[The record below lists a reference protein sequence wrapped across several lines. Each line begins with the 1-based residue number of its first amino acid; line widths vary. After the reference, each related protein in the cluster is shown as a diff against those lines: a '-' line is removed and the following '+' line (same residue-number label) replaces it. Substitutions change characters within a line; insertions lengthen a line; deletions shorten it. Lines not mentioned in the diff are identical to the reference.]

1 MILDQLESLDCYRGI
16 SKNLDIAI
24 DYLQKTDLKALTNG
38 SHQVDGDR
46 VLANVMTYE
55 TKRPEEGKFEA
66 HRKYIDI
73 QVVLEGEERC
83 CCAPLALTTELGP
96 FDEDKDVVFLV
107 GPRQT
112 AMQLNPDNFAIF
124 FPQDAHMPSL
134 NMDEKCTVHKVV
146 MKVAV

>member
-1 MILDQLESLDCYRGI
+1 MILDQLESLGCYRGI
-16 SKNLDIAI
+16 SKSLDIAI
-24 DYLQKTDLKALTNG
+24 DYLRKTDLAALDIG

-55 TKRPEEGKFEA
+55 TKRPEEGKLEA

-83 CCAPLALTTELGP
+83 FCAPLSLATALGP
-96 FDEDKDVVFLV
+96 FDEAKDFGLYD
-107 GPRQT
+107 GPRLT
-112 AMQLNPDNFAIF
+112 TMRLSTDNFAIF
-124 FPQDAHMPSL
+124 FPQDAHAPAL
-134 NMDEKCTVHKVV
+134 DLEGKAAVRKVV

>member
-16 SKNLDIAI
+16 SKGLDTAI
-24 DYLQKTDLKALTNG
+24 DYLQRTDFKALANG

-46 VLANVMTYE
+46 VLANVMSYE
-55 TKRPEEGKFEA
+55 TKRLEEGKFEA

-73 QVVLEGEERC
+73 QVLLEGEERC
-83 CCAPLALTTELGP
+83 CCAPLSLTTELGP
-96 FDEDKDVVFLV
+96 FDEDKDIGFLA

-112 AMQLNPDNFAIF
+112 TMQLSSENFAVF
-124 FPQDAHMPSL
+124 FPQDAHMPAL
-134 NMDEKCTVHKVV
+134 DMHEKATVRKVV

>member
-73 QVVLEGEERC
+73 QVVIEGEERC
-83 CCAPLALTTELGP
+83 CCAPLSLTTELGL
-96 FDEDKDVVFLV
+96 FDSDKDIVFLV

-112 AMQLNPDNFAIF
+112 TMQLNPDNFAIF

-134 NMDEKCTVHKVV
+134 NMDEKSTVHKVV

>member
-1 MILDQLESLDCYRGI
+1 MILDQLESLGCYRGI
-16 SKNLDIAI
+16 SENLDTAI
-24 DYLQKTDLKALTNG
+24 DYLLTADLKKLANG
-38 SHQVDGDR
+38 SHQVDGER

-55 TKRPEEGKFEA
+55 TKRSEEGKFEA

-83 CCAPLALTTELGP
+83 CCAPLSLTTELAH
-96 FDEDKDVVFLV
+96 FDADKDVVFLV

-112 AMQLNPDNFAIF
+112 SMQLNPDNFAIF

-134 NMDEKCTVHKVV
+134 NMDEACKVHKVV

>member
-1 MILDQLESLDCYRGI
+1 
-16 SKNLDIAI
+16 AI
-24 DYLQKTDLKALTNG
+24 DYLQKTDFKALANG
-38 SHQVDGDR
+38 SHQVDGER

-83 CCAPLALTTELGP
+83 CCTPLSLTTELGP
-96 FDEDKDVVFLV
+96 YDTGKDIGFLV

-112 AMQLNPDNFAIF
+112 TMQLNPDNFAVF

-134 NMDEKCTVHKVV
+134 SLDKARTVRKVV
-146 MKVAV
+146 MKVAA

>member
-1 MILDQLESLDCYRGI
+1 MILDQLEKLDCYRGL
-16 SKNLDIAI
+16 SKNLDRAI
-24 DYLQKTDLKALTNG
+24 DFLKMSNMKALSDG
-38 SHQVDGDR
+38 SHQVDSDR

-55 TKRPEEGKFEA
+55 TKPLVEGKFEA

-83 CCAPLALTTELGP
+83 DCAPLSAMAESGC
-96 FDEDKDVVFLV
+96 FDADKDIGFYT

-112 AMQLNPDNFAIF
+112 STRLATTNFAIF

-134 NMDEKCTVHKVV
+134 NLGEKRTIRKVV

>member
-1 MILDQLESLDCYRGI
+1 MILDQLENLDCYRGI
-16 SKNLDIAI
+16 SKSLDIAI
-24 DYLQKTDLKALTNG
+24 EYLQKTDLKGLTNG

-66 HRKYIDI
+66 HRKYLDI

-83 CCAPLALTTELGP
+83 CCTPLSLTTELDP
-96 FDEDKDVVFLV
+96 FDADKDVVFLV

-112 AMQLNPDNFAIF
+112 TMQLNPDNFAVF

-134 NMDEKCTVHKVV
+134 NMDEKYTVHKVV

>member
-1 MILDQLESLDCYRGI
+1 MILDQLESLGCYRGI
-16 SKNLDIAI
+16 SENLDTAI
-24 DYLQKTDLKALTNG
+24 DYLLTADLKKLANG

-83 CCAPLALTTELGP
+83 CCAPLSLATELGP
-96 FDEDKDVVFLV
+96 FDADKDIGFLV

-112 AMQLNPDNFAIF
+112 TMQLNPDNFAVF

-134 NMDEKCTVHKVV
+134 DLEGKRTVRKVV